1 MYQRVTLC
9 VGGSSQSHEVV
20 GKRDVPLAVT
30 EHRLGEITCERSV
43 YPADVKG
50 SAQSCGRW
58 SPSCRWITICRWS
71 RLLLVRELVWIT
83 VLEQGYEL
91 ATAAVEAAKVE
102 RLKRAEV
109 AHCDEKGSGE
119 ATLAAHR
126 GQYPSVCASQARE
139 EVLRNATSAL
149 KDEQLMIACRP
160 TTGLKTWGVPGA
172 HPARTAWSNGQ
183 G

>member
-1 MYQRVTLC
+1 MRAQ
-9 VGGSSQSHEVV
+9 
-20 GKRDVPLAVT
+20 
-30 EHRLGEITCERSV
+30 RSV

-58 SPSCRWITICRWS
+58 SPSCRWVKCRWS

-91 ATAAVEAAKVE
+91 AAAVEAATVE

-109 AHCDEKGSGE
+109 AHFDEKGSG
-119 ATLAAHR
+119 AAVLAAHR
-126 GQYPSVCASQARE
+126 EQQPVYPSVCASQARGRGLVQRCVGAQGLAIHDCLPAYYRFE
-139 EVLRNATSAL
+139 DMGRAWRTSCANC
-149 KDEQLMIACRP
+149 K
-160 TTGLKTWGVPGA
+160 
-172 HPARTAWSNGQ
+172 AWWSKGRHGQ

>member
-1 MYQRVTLC
+1 MRAQ
-9 VGGSSQSHEVV
+9 
-20 GKRDVPLAVT
+20 
-30 EHRLGEITCERSV
+30 RSV

-58 SPSCRWITICRWS
+58 SPSCRWVKCRWS

-91 ATAAVEAAKVE
+91 ATAVEVAKVE

-149 KDEQLMIACRP
+149 KDERFMIASRP
-160 TTGLKTWGVPGA
+160 TTGLRTWGVPGA